1 MKKNENASKKVA
13 AMMKNLR
20 KDQLETTV
28 GGVLPGVGG
37 CPTCGLLHK
46 PGI

>member
-13 AMMKNLR
+13 TMMKNLR
-20 KDQLETTV
+20 KDQLEGTT
-28 GGVLPGVGG
+28 GGIVIGTGP
-37 CPTCGLLHK
+37 CETCGLLHR